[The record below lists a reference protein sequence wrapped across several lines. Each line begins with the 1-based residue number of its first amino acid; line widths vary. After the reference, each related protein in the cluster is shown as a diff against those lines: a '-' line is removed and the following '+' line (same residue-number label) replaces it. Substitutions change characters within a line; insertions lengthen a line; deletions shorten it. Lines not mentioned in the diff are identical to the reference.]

1 MAGAREG
8 PAVNAREY
16 ARQLAIAERSLSRR
30 DPMMRRLVR
39 RHGPCGL
46 SPRWR
51 QTPYESLVR
60 AVIHQQIS
68 GHVAGK
74 ILERLTAAL
83 GPAGRVPAHCELL
96 EASDEQ
102 LRAVGLSRQKTAYLR
117 AIARETAA
125 GVVPARRGTLA
136 KATDEDIIARMIQVK
151 GVGRWTAEMM
161 LIFTL
166 GRLDVWPVDDFG
178 VRKGY
183 MIASESEAMVTPKAL
198 KTIGAAWAPYRSV
211 AAWYFWQEAN
221 AA

>member
-1 MAGAREG
+1 M
-8 PAVNAREY
+8 NAREY
-16 ARQLAIAERSLSRR
+16 ASQLAIAERSLSRSG
-30 DPMMRRLVR
+30 PLMRGLIR

-51 QTPYESLVR
+51 QTPYESLIT

-68 GHVAGK
+68 GRVAGT

-83 GPAGRVPAHCELL
+83 GTAGRMPGHHDLL
-96 EASDEQ
+96 QASEEQ
-102 LRAVGLSRQKTAYLR
+102 LRAVGLSRQKAAYLH

-125 GVVPARRGTLA
+125 GVVPTKRGVLG
-136 KATDEDIIARMIQVK
+136 KVRDEAIIARMIQVK

-183 MIASESEAMVTPKAL
+183 TVASKSEEMVAPGTLKA
-198 KTIGAAWAPYRSV
+198 IGTAWAPYRSV